1 MVVVVI
7 MMVVVVVMVMKM
19 RATCSSVMLGHFFQ
33 TKSFLGMPWLK
44 QLVTDLSL

>member
-1 MVVVVI
+1 VL
-7 MMVVVVVMVMKM
+7 VVVVVVVVVVLMMKM
-19 RATCSSVMLGHFFQ
+19 RAAFSSVISGHFFQ